1 MTASAEPL
9 GSEQKATQVSF
20 EQVTNLS
27 PLETQPPSLEDK
39 QEDAR
44 WNIARY
50 LVRAYLA
57 LLALSIL
64 IPMFMLWVPHVK
76 NAFPV
81 TDVRDLMLAMSGALS
96 GLVGILGFVTGYY
109 FKALDKSPGVP
120 ASSKKS
126 KNE

>member
-1 MTASAEPL
+1 MTAHAEPL
-9 GSEQKATQVSF
+9 PPEQEAAHVPF

-27 PLETQPPSLEDK
+27 PLETQPPSLEAK

-64 IPMFMLWVPHVK
+64 IPMLMLWIPHVA

-109 FKALDKSPGVP
+109 FKALDKSPEVP
-120 ASSKKS
+120 ASSKESKS
-126 KNE
+126 K